1 MTGLRPAKEKKKIF
15 WFLWTWWVNFLVC
28 QRKNI
33 LWKKIYFV
41 KYLSLNITC
50 QRKYLLLKQINVVK
64 ENIFCQR
71 IYFFV
76 KENIICKDACF
87 IRASATKST
96 VFHPAFDILHFSHI
110 SLFAFLSSPRALSAR
125 GLLLA
130 DGPPHWGGGKESE
143 SWSHEKSMLAVLVQ
157 ILLKSC
163 FENGKLWETKK
174 VSAREKTKQPI
185 AGPVLMSF
193 CSTNWN

>member
-1 MTGLRPAKEKKKIF
+1 MSCLDCHEFRFIIHNINNVNFKLLLRILLSVSYDTSLQTVLIVKEKI
-15 WFLWTWWVNFLVC
+15 NIC
-28 QRKNI
+28 QKFCKNHCVI
-33 LWKKIYFV
+33 SY
-41 KYLSLNITC
+41 S
-50 QRKYLLLKQINVVK
+50 
-64 ENIFCQR
+64 R
-71 IYFFV
+71 I
-76 KENIICKDACF
+76 
-87 IRASATKST
+87 
-96 VFHPAFDILHFSHI
+96 
-110 SLFAFLSSPRALSAR
+110 AR

-130 DGPPHWGGGKESE
+130 EGPPHWGGGKESE

>member
-1 MTGLRPAKEKKKIF
+1 MQLSMWVGLQHHRLCTDCTGCIPRPLSDYRRLRLNRERLTHQTKRQKDKK
-15 WFLWTWWVNFLVC
+15 
-28 QRKNI
+28 
-33 LWKKIYFV
+33 
-41 KYLSLNITC
+41 
-50 QRKYLLLKQINVVK
+50 
-64 ENIFCQR
+64 
-71 IYFFV
+71 
-76 KENIICKDACF
+76 
-87 IRASATKST
+87 TKR
-96 VFHPAFDILHFSHI
+96 L
-110 SLFAFLSSPRALSAR
+110 FLSSPRALSAR

-130 DGPPHWGGGKESE
+130 EGPPHWGGGKESE